1 MMGPEVIFYSL
12 AILLVLILAS
22 VQIGIALG
30 VASVIGVYLA
40 YGDFQIALSILGSTA
55 YDAIRSHALAV
66 IPLFMLMGEIISRS
80 GAAADLYRLCDRAL
94 GRLPGRLAAA
104 TVLGNAAFAAV
115 SGVAIAS
122 AATFSRIA
130 YPEMRRSGY
139 AKSYALG
146 VIAGSG
152 SLGMLIPP
160 SVLLIVWAILTE
172 GSVGALFVA
181 GVIPGLLMGLAFVV
195 YCAVKAVASPGV
207 APAGT
212 QGAAPEEGR
221 APATE
226 AVAIERTAAE
236 GVGGDRGG
244 SRHAAGLR
252 RQFISAVGILG
263 LIVLVLGGIWSGVFT
278 PTEAAGFGVLGS
290 LVLGYAN
297 GMRGR
302 AFMEAIYNA
311 GRFTAPI
318 MFLLIAG
325 SMYAKLLAVSGGINL
340 IQDLVTGA
348 GLTPV
353 GLIFLMTVIW
363 LLLGALID
371 SISDI
376 LLTVP
381 VFVPLAAAAG
391 IDPIAFAIYGIIVI
405 EAGLLTPPMGLLI
418 FTVKSSVTDP
428 EVTLGD
434 IFRGS
439 VPFWILMLGVAALI
453 LLRPEL
459 ATWLPALMF

>member
-1 MMGPEVIFYSL
+1 
-12 AILLVLILAS
+12 
-22 VQIGIALG
+22 
-30 VASVIGVYLA
+30 
-40 YGDFQIALSILGSTA
+40 
-55 YDAIRSHALAV
+55 
-66 IPLFMLMGEIISRS
+66 MLMGEIISRS
-80 GAAADLYRLCDRAL
+80 GAASDLYRLCDRAL

-139 AKSYALG
+139 ARSYALG

-181 GVIPGLLMGLAFVV
+181 GVIPGLLLGLAFVV
-195 YCAVKAVASPGV
+195 YCALKAVLSPGV
-207 APAGT
+207 APATAPAGIDADGAPTGT
-212 QGAAPEEGR
+212 RESAPEADR
-221 APATE
+221 ALAPDAKAADAKAAD
-226 AVAIERTAAE
+226 AVVPGAE
-236 GVGGDRGG
+236 VAEFSETGDGGAGAREK
-244 SRHAAGLR
+244 RRQAGLG
-252 RQFISAVGILG
+252 RQFVSAVGILG
-263 LIVLVLGGIWSGVFT
+263 LIVLVLGGIWTGVFT
-278 PTEAAGFGVLGS
+278 PTEAAGFGALGS

-302 AFMEAIYNA
+302 AFMEAIYSA
-311 GRFTAPI
+311 GRYTAPI

-353 GLIFLMTVIW
+353 GLIVLMTVIW

-391 IDPIAFAIYGIIVI
+391 FDPIAFAIYGIIVI

-418 FTVKSSVTDP
+418 FTVKSSVADS

-439 VPFWILMLGVAALI
+439 VPFWILMLAVAALV
-453 LLRPEL
+453 LWSPWL
-459 ATWLPALMF
+459 ATWLPGLMF

>member
-94 GRLPGRLAAA
+94 GRLPGRLAVA

-181 GVIPGLLMGLAFVV
+181 GVIPGLLLGLAFVI
-195 YCAVKAVASPGV
+195 YCTLKAVASPAV
-207 APAGT
+207 APRVAADVAPDADRASNR
-212 QGAAPEEGR
+212 QGS
-221 APATE
+221 
-226 AVAIERTAAE
+226 
-236 GVGGDRGG
+236 GGDASDPDGLKHQLI
-244 SRHAAGLR
+244 SAAG
-252 RQFISAVGILG
+252 IVGLV
-263 LIVLVLGGIWSGVFT
+263 VLVLGGIWSGVFT
-278 PTEAAGFGVLGS
+278 PTEAAGFGALGS
-290 LVLGYAN
+290 IVLGYAR
-297 GMRGR
+297 GMRRR
-302 AFMEAIYNA
+302 AFMQAIYNA
-311 GRFTAPI
+311 GRYTAPI

-325 SMYAKLLAVSGGINL
+325 SMYAKLLAVSGGIDL
-340 IQDLVTGA
+340 MQDLVTGA
-348 GLTPV
+348 GLTPL
-353 GLIFLMTVIW
+353 GLIVLMTVIW

-381 VFVPLAAAAG
+381 VFVPIALAAG
-391 IDPIAFAIYGIIVI
+391 FDPIAFAIYGIIVI

-428 EVTLGD
+428 SVTLGD
-434 IFRGS
+434 IFRGA
-439 VPFWILMLGVAALI
+439 VPFWILMLAVAALV
-453 LLRPEL
+453 LWWPWL
-459 ATWLPALMF
+459 ATWLPGLMF

>member
-40 YGDFQIALSILGSTA
+40 YGDLQIALSILGSTA

-80 GAAADLYRLCDRAL
+80 GAAADLYRLCDRVL
-94 GRLPGRLAAA
+94 WRLPGRLAAA

-181 GVIPGLLMGLAFVV
+181 GVIPGLLLGLAFVA
-195 YCAVKAVASPGV
+195 YCALKAVISPGV
-207 APAGT
+207 APDVSRITEQDGSHEAGQ
-212 QGAAPEEGR
+212 QGSQDAA
-221 APATE
+221 A
-226 AVAIERTAAE
+226 
-236 GVGGDRGG
+236 
-244 SRHAAGLR
+244 LR
-252 RQFISAVGILG
+252 RQFVSALGIVGLV
-263 LIVLVLGGIWSGVFT
+263 VLVLGGIWSGVFT
-278 PTEAAGFGVLGS
+278 PTEAAGFGALGS
-290 LVLGYAN
+290 LVLGYAK

-302 AFMEAIYNA
+302 AFMEAIYSA
-311 GRFTAPI
+311 GRYTAPI

-340 IQDLVTGA
+340 IQDLVSGA

-353 GLIFLMTVIW
+353 GLIVLMTVIW

-391 IDPIAFAIYGIIVI
+391 FDPIAFAIYGIIVI

-428 EVTLGD
+428 DVTLGD

-439 VPFWILMLGVAALI
+439 VPFWMLMLGVAVLI

-459 ATWLPALMF
+459 ATWLPGLMF

>member
-1 MMGPEVIFYSL
+1 MGPEVIFYSL

-80 GAAADLYRLCDRAL
+80 GAAADLYRLCDRAM

-130 YPEMRRSGY
+130 YPEMRRGGY

-181 GVIPGLLMGLAFVV
+181 GVIPGLLLGLAFVF
-195 YCAVKAVASPGV
+195 YCALKAVVSPGV
-207 APAGT
+207 APAV
-212 QGAAPEEGR
+212 APVTDPAGR
-221 APATE
+221 RETHKGDLPDSADLGRQLVSALG
-226 AVAIERTAAE
+226 I
-236 GVGGDRGG
+236 VG
-244 SRHAAGLR
+244 L
-252 RQFISAVGILG
+252 V
-263 LIVLVLGGIWSGVFT
+263 VLVLGGIWTGVFT
-278 PTEAAGFGVLGS
+278 PTEAAGFGALGS

-297 GMRGR
+297 GMRSR
-302 AFMEAIYNA
+302 AFMDAIYSA
-311 GRFTAPI
+311 GRYTAPI

-353 GLIFLMTVIW
+353 GLIVLMTVIW

-405 EAGLLTPPMGLLI
+405 EAGLLTPPMGLLV

-439 VPFWILMLGVAALI
+439 VPFWILMLSVA
-453 LLRPEL
+453 LLVLWRPRL
-459 ATWLPALMF
+459 ATSLPDLMF

>member
-1 MMGPEVIFYSL
+1 MGPEVIFYSL

-40 YGDFQIALSILGSTA
+40 YGDVQIALSILGSTA

-80 GAAADLYRLCDRAL
+80 GAAADLYRLCDRAM

-104 TVLGNAAFAAV
+104 TVVGNAAFAAV

-139 AKSYALG
+139 SKSYALG

-181 GVIPGLLMGLAFVV
+181 GVIPGLLLGLAFVI
-195 YCAVKAVASPGV
+195 YCTLKAIASPAVAPRVAADV
-207 APAGT
+207 APDADRASNRQGSGGDT
-212 QGAAPEEGR
+212 SDPDGLKHQLIGAAG
-221 APATE
+221 
-226 AVAIERTAAE
+226 I
-236 GVGGDRGG
+236 VG
-244 SRHAAGLR
+244 L
-252 RQFISAVGILG
+252 V
-263 LIVLVLGGIWSGVFT
+263 VLVLGGIWSGVFT
-278 PTEAAGFGVLGS
+278 PTEAAGFGALGS
-290 LVLGYAN
+290 IVLGYAR
-297 GMRGR
+297 GMRRR

-311 GRFTAPI
+311 GRYTAPI

-325 SMYAKLLAVSGGINL
+325 SMYARLLAVSGGIDL
-340 IQDLVTGA
+340 IQGLVTGA
-348 GLTPV
+348 GLTPL
-353 GLIFLMTVIW
+353 GLIVLMTVIW

-381 VFVPLAAAAG
+381 IFVPIALAAG
-391 IDPIAFAIYGIIVI
+391 FDPIAFAIYGIIVI

-428 EVTLGD
+428 SVTLGD
-434 IFRGS
+434 IFRGA
-439 VPFWILMLGVAALI
+439 VPFWILMLAVAALV
-453 LLRPEL
+453 LWWPWL
-459 ATWLPALMF
+459 ATWLPGLMF

>member
-66 IPLFMLMGEIISRS
+66 IPLFMLMGEMISRS

-94 GRLPGRLAAA
+94 GRLPGRLAVA

-181 GVIPGLLMGLAFVV
+181 GVIPGLLLGLAFVI
-195 YCAVKAVASPGV
+195 YCTLKAVASPAV
-207 APAGT
+207 APRV
-212 QGAAPEEGR
+212 AADVAPDADR
-221 APATE
+221 ASN
-226 AVAIERTAAE
+226 RQRS
-236 GVGGDRGG
+236 GGDASDPDGLKHQLI
-244 SRHAAGLR
+244 SAAG
-252 RQFISAVGILG
+252 IVGLV
-263 LIVLVLGGIWSGVFT
+263 VLVLGGIWSGVFT
-278 PTEAAGFGVLGS
+278 PTEAAGFGALGS
-290 LVLGYAN
+290 IVLGYAR
-297 GMRGR
+297 GMRRR

-311 GRFTAPI
+311 GRYTAPI

-325 SMYAKLLAVSGGINL
+325 SMYAKLLAVSGGIDL

-348 GLTPV
+348 GLTPL
-353 GLIFLMTVIW
+353 GLIVLMTVIW

-381 VFVPLAAAAG
+381 VFVPIALAAG
-391 IDPIAFAIYGIIVI
+391 FDPIAFAIYGIIVI

-428 EVTLGD
+428 SVTLGD
-434 IFRGS
+434 IFRGA
-439 VPFWILMLGVAALI
+439 VPFWILMLAVAALV
-453 LLRPEL
+453 LWWPWL
-459 ATWLPALMF
+459 ATWLPGLMF

>member
-40 YGDFQIALSILGSTA
+40 YGDMQIALSILGSTA

-80 GAAADLYRLCDRAL
+80 GAAADLYRLCDRVL

-181 GVIPGLLMGLAFVV
+181 GVIPGLLLGLAFVA
-195 YCAVKAVASPGV
+195 YCALKAVVSPGV
-207 APAGT
+207 APAVTRDTEPGGSAEAGQ
-212 QGAAPEEGR
+212 QGSRDAAP
-221 APATE
+221 
-226 AVAIERTAAE
+226 
-236 GVGGDRGG
+236 
-244 SRHAAGLR
+244 LR
-252 RQFISAVGILG
+252 RQFVSALGIVGLV
-263 LIVLVLGGIWSGVFT
+263 VLVLGGIWSGVFT
-278 PTEAAGFGVLGS
+278 PTEAAGFGALGS

-302 AFMEAIYNA
+302 AFMEAIYSA
-311 GRFTAPI
+311 GRYTAPI

-353 GLIFLMTVIW
+353 GLIVLMTVIW

-391 IDPIAFAIYGIIVI
+391 FDPIAFAIYGIIVI

-428 EVTLGD
+428 SVTLGD
-434 IFRGS
+434 IFRGA

-453 LLRPEL
+453 LLSPEL
-459 ATWLPALMF
+459 ATWLPGLMI

>member
-1 MMGPEVIFYSL
+1 MGPEVIFYSL

-40 YGDFQIALSILGSTA
+40 YGDVQIALSILGSTA

-80 GAAADLYRLCDRAL
+80 GAAADLYRLCDRAM

-104 TVLGNAAFAAV
+104 TVVGNAAFAAV

-139 AKSYALG
+139 GKSYALG

-181 GVIPGLLMGLAFVV
+181 GVIPGLLLGLAFVI
-195 YCAVKAVASPGV
+195 YCTLKAIASPAVAPRVAADV
-207 APAGT
+207 APDSDRASNRQGSGGDT
-212 QGAAPEEGR
+212 SDPDGLKHQFIGAAG
-221 APATE
+221 
-226 AVAIERTAAE
+226 I
-236 GVGGDRGG
+236 VG
-244 SRHAAGLR
+244 L
-252 RQFISAVGILG
+252 V
-263 LIVLVLGGIWSGVFT
+263 VLVLGGIWSGVFT
-278 PTEAAGFGVLGS
+278 PTEAAGFGALGS
-290 LVLGYAN
+290 IVLGYAR
-297 GMRGR
+297 GMRRR

-311 GRFTAPI
+311 GRYTAPI

-325 SMYAKLLAVSGGINL
+325 SMYAKLLAVSGGIDL

-348 GLTPV
+348 GLTPL
-353 GLIFLMTVIW
+353 GLIVLMTVIW

-381 VFVPLAAAAG
+381 VFVPIALASG
-391 IDPIAFAIYGIIVI
+391 FDPIAFAIYGIIVI

-428 EVTLGD
+428 SVTLGD
-434 IFRGS
+434 IFRGA
-439 VPFWILMLGVAALI
+439 VPFWILMLAVAALV
-453 LLRPEL
+453 LWWPWL
-459 ATWLPALMF
+459 ATWLPGLMF

>member
-1 MMGPEVIFYSL
+1 MMGPEVVFYSL

-40 YGDFQIALSILGSTA
+40 YGDMQIALSILGSTA

-80 GAAADLYRLCDRAL
+80 GAAADLYRLCDRVL

-181 GVIPGLLMGLAFVV
+181 GVIPGLLLGLAFVV
-195 YCAVKAVASPGV
+195 YCALKAVASPGV
-207 APAGT
+207 APAV
-212 QGAAPEEGR
+212 
-221 APATE
+221 APAVVCTSE
-226 AVAIERTAAE
+226 P
-236 GVGGDRGG
+236 GG
-244 SRHAAGLR
+244 SREAGQQGSQDATALR
-252 RQFISAVGILG
+252 RQFVSALGIIG
-263 LIVLVLGGIWSGVFT
+263 LVVLVLGGIWSGVFT
-278 PTEAAGFGVLGS
+278 PTEAAGFGALGS

-297 GMRGR
+297 DMRGR
-302 AFMEAIYNA
+302 AFMEAIYSA
-311 GRFTAPI
+311 GRYTAPI

-340 IQDLVTGA
+340 IQDLVAGA
-348 GLTPV
+348 ELTPV
-353 GLIFLMTVIW
+353 GLIVLMTVIW

-391 IDPIAFAIYGIIVI
+391 FDPIAFAIYGIIVI

-428 EVTLGD
+428 DVTLGD

-453 LLRPEL
+453 LLSPAL
-459 ATWLPALMF
+459 ATWLPGLMF

>member
-30 VASVIGVYLA
+30 VASVVGVYLA

-181 GVIPGLLMGLAFVV
+181 GVIPGLLLGLAFVF
-195 YCAVKAVASPGV
+195 YCALKAVVSPGV
-207 APAGT
+207 APA
-212 QGAAPEEGR
+212 AAPVSEPAGR
-221 APATE
+221 RETDKADLPD
-226 AVAIERTAAE
+226 TADLGRQLVSAL
-236 GVGGDRGG
+236 GIVG
-244 SRHAAGLR
+244 L
-252 RQFISAVGILG
+252 V
-263 LIVLVLGGIWSGVFT
+263 VLVLGGIWTGVFT
-278 PTEAAGFGVLGS
+278 PTEAAGFGALGS

-302 AFMEAIYNA
+302 AFMDAIYSA
-311 GRFTAPI
+311 GRYTAPI

-353 GLIFLMTVIW
+353 GLIVLMTVIW

-391 IDPIAFAIYGIIVI
+391 IDPIAFAIFGIIVI

-453 LLRPEL
+453 LLRPQL

>member
-40 YGDFQIALSILGSTA
+40 YGDFPIALSILGSTA

-181 GVIPGLLMGLAFVV
+181 GVIPGLLLGLAFVF
-195 YCAVKAVASPGV
+195 YCSLKAVVSPGV
-207 APAGT
+207 VP
-212 QGAAPEEGR
+212 
-221 APATE
+221 
-226 AVAIERTAAE
+226 AVAPVTEHAGRREADK
-236 GVGGDRGG
+236 GDRPD
-244 SRHAAGLR
+244 AAVLGRQLVSALGIVGL
-252 RQFISAVGILG
+252 V
-263 LIVLVLGGIWSGVFT
+263 VLVLGGIWTGVFT
-278 PTEAAGFGVLGS
+278 PTEAAGFGALGS

-297 GMRGR
+297 GMRSR
-302 AFMEAIYNA
+302 AFMDAIYSA
-311 GRFTAPI
+311 GRYTAPI

-353 GLIFLMTVIW
+353 GLIVLMTVIW

-428 EVTLGD
+428 DVTLGD

>member
-1 MMGPEVIFYSL
+1 MMGPEVIFLSL
-12 AILLVLILAS
+12 AVLLVLILAS

-130 YPEMRRSGY
+130 YPEMRRAGY
-139 AKSYALG
+139 ARSYALG

-181 GVIPGLLMGLAFVV
+181 GVIPGLLLGLAFVV
-195 YCAVKAVASPGV
+195 YCAIKAVASPGV
-207 APAGT
+207 APA
-212 QGAAPEEGR
+212 AAPGAVPNEKIKVGDAGELSEGD
-221 APATE
+221 PD
-226 AVAIERTAAE
+226 VAGPGRQLVSALGI
-236 GVGGDRGG
+236 VG
-244 SRHAAGLR
+244 LV
-252 RQFISAVGILG
+252 I
-263 LIVLVLGGIWSGVFT
+263 LVLGGIWTGVFT

-311 GRFTAPI
+311 GRYTAPI

-353 GLIFLMTVIW
+353 GLIVLMTVIW

-391 IDPIAFAIYGIIVI
+391 FDPIAFAIYGIIVI

-428 EVTLGD
+428 DVTLGD

-439 VPFWILMLGVAALI
+439 VPFWILMLGVA
-453 LLRPEL
+453 LLVLWVPWL
-459 ATWLPALMF
+459 ATWLPGLLF

>member
-1 MMGPEVIFYSL
+1 MGPEVIFYSL

-30 VASVIGVYLA
+30 VTSVIGVYLA
-40 YGDFQIALSILGSTA
+40 YGDVQIALSILGSTA

-80 GAAADLYRLCDRAL
+80 GAASDLYRLCDRLL

-130 YPEMRRSGY
+130 YPEMRRSRY
-139 AKSYALG
+139 ARPYALG

-181 GVIPGLLMGLAFVV
+181 GVIPGLLLGLAFVM
-195 YCAVKAVASPGV
+195 YCALKAVISPGV
-207 APAGT
+207 APAV
-212 QGAAPEEGR
+212 AHSPEQDEGGE
-221 APATE
+221 ADHE
-226 AVAIERTAAE
+226 DLQAVAALGRQLVSALGI
-236 GVGGDRGG
+236 VG
-244 SRHAAGLR
+244 L
-252 RQFISAVGILG
+252 V
-263 LIVLVLGGIWSGVFT
+263 VLVLGGIWSGVFT
-278 PTEAAGFGVLGS
+278 PTEAAGFGALGS

-302 AFMEAIYNA
+302 AFMEAIYSA
-311 GRFTAPI
+311 GRYTAPI

-353 GLIFLMTVIW
+353 GLIVLMTVIW
-363 LLLGALID
+363 LLLGALVD

-391 IDPIAFAIYGIIVI
+391 FDPIAFAIYGIIVI

-418 FTVKSSVTDP
+418 FTVKSSVSDP
-428 EVTLGD
+428 DVTLGD

-439 VPFWILMLGVAALI
+439 VPFWIIMLGVAAL
-453 LLRPEL
+453 LLLSPVL
-459 ATWLPALMF
+459 ATWLPDLMF

>member
-40 YGDFQIALSILGSTA
+40 YGDLQIALSILGSTA

-66 IPLFMLMGEIISRS
+66 IPLFMLMGEIIGRS
-80 GAAADLYRLCDRAL
+80 GAAADLYRLCDRVL

-130 YPEMRRSGY
+130 YPEMRRAGY

-181 GVIPGLLMGLAFVV
+181 GVIPGLLLGLAFVA
-195 YCAVKAVASPGV
+195 YCALKAVISPGV
-207 APAGT
+207 APDVSRITEQDGSHEAGHQ
-212 QGAAPEEGR
+212 QGSQDAA
-221 APATE
+221 A
-226 AVAIERTAAE
+226 
-236 GVGGDRGG
+236 
-244 SRHAAGLR
+244 LR
-252 RQFISAVGILG
+252 RQFVSALGIVGLV
-263 LIVLVLGGIWSGVFT
+263 VLVLGGIWSGVFT
-278 PTEAAGFGVLGS
+278 PTEAAGFGALGS
-290 LVLGYAN
+290 LILGYAK

-302 AFMEAIYNA
+302 AFMEAIYSA
-311 GRFTAPI
+311 GRYTAPI

-340 IQDLVTGA
+340 IQDLVSGA

-353 GLIFLMTVIW
+353 GLIVLMTVIW

-391 IDPIAFAIYGIIVI
+391 FDPIAFAIYGIIVI

-428 EVTLGD
+428 DVTLGD

-439 VPFWILMLGVAALI
+439 VPFWMLMLGVAVLI

-459 ATWLPALMF
+459 ATWLPGLMF

>member
-1 MMGPEVIFYSL
+1 MGPEVIFYSL

-40 YGDFQIALSILGSTA
+40 YGDVQIALSILGSTA

-80 GAAADLYRLCDRAL
+80 GAAADLYRLCDRAM

-104 TVLGNAAFAAV
+104 TVVGNAAFAAV

-139 AKSYALG
+139 GKSYALG

-181 GVIPGLLMGLAFVV
+181 GVIPGLLLGLAFVI
-195 YCAVKAVASPGV
+195 YCTLKAIASPAVAPRVAADV
-207 APAGT
+207 APDSDRASNRQGSGGDT
-212 QGAAPEEGR
+212 SDPDGLKHQFIGAAG
-221 APATE
+221 
-226 AVAIERTAAE
+226 I
-236 GVGGDRGG
+236 VG
-244 SRHAAGLR
+244 L
-252 RQFISAVGILG
+252 V
-263 LIVLVLGGIWSGVFT
+263 VLVLGGIWSGVFT
-278 PTEAAGFGVLGS
+278 PTEAAGFGALGS
-290 LVLGYAN
+290 IVLGYAR
-297 GMRGR
+297 GMRRR

-311 GRFTAPI
+311 GRYTAPI

-325 SMYAKLLAVSGGINL
+325 SMYAKLLAVSGGIDL

-348 GLTPV
+348 GLTPL
-353 GLIFLMTVIW
+353 GLVVLMTVIW

-381 VFVPLAAAAG
+381 VFVPIALASG
-391 IDPIAFAIYGIIVI
+391 FDPIAFAIYGIIVI

-428 EVTLGD
+428 SVTLGD
-434 IFRGS
+434 IFRGA
-439 VPFWILMLGVAALI
+439 VPFWILMLAVAALV
-453 LLRPEL
+453 LWWPRL
-459 ATWLPALMF
+459 ATWLPGLMF